1 MKIFLKIFSILAMI
15 IGIIVMS
22 PALVYLAVN
31 VTWLF
36 IVIMI
41 FCWPVLIIT
50 KEVEIHKLKKE
61 IKTLKGE

>member
-1 MKIFLKIFSILAMI
+1 MI

>member
-1 MKIFLKIFSILAMI
+1 MKIFWKIFSILAMI

-22 PALVYLAVN
+22 PAIVYLAVN

-36 IVIMI
+36 IVILI
-41 FCWPVLIIT
+41 FCWPVMIIA
-50 KEVEIHKLKKE
+50 KEIEIAKLNKE